1 MGKVYK
7 FELAT
12 GIHSVADGQY
22 IHAAKA
28 GEAPVVVI
36 SGDRLDEIFGE
47 SKFKYVGD
55 VEVPADSGSVV
66 PADDKKGKK

>member
-1 MGKVYK
+1 MAKVYK
-7 FELAT
+7 FELAN

-28 GEAPVVVI
+28 GEPPVVVI

-47 SKFKYVGD
+47 SKFKYIGD
-55 VEVPADSGSVV
+55 VEVPADAGTVT
-66 PADDKKGKK
+66 PDDKKAKK

>member
-7 FELAT
+7 FELAN

-22 IHAAKA
+22 IHAAKT

-36 SGDRLDEIFGE
+36 SGERLDEIFGE
-47 SKFKYVGD
+47 SKFKYLGD
-55 VEVPADSGSVV
+55 VEVPAVPEVPVV
-66 PADDKKGKK
+66 DDKKGKK

>member
-1 MGKVYK
+1 MAKVYK
-7 FELAT
+7 FELVA
-12 GIHSVADGQY
+12 GLHSVSEGQY
-22 IHAAKA
+22 LHAAKP
-28 GEAPVVVI
+28 GEPPVVVI

-55 VEVPADSGSVV
+55 VEVPAEPEV

>member
-1 MGKVYK
+1 MAKVYK
-7 FELAT
+7 FELAN

-28 GEAPVVVI
+28 GEPPVVVI

-55 VEVPADSGSVV
+55 VEVPADVT
-66 PADDKKGKK
+66 PEEKKAKK